1 MAPARLGEPGDDDTF
16 DLPEEAKVPPIS
28 ELRIRLAAEDF
39 DVGVLD
45 RMCARVEDADRDRF
59 RLQVDL
65 DSEYA
70 L

>member
-1 MAPARLGEPGDDDTF
+1 MAPVRVSELDDDTF
-16 DLPEEAKVPPIS
+16 DLPEEAKEVPSIT
-28 ELRIRLAAEDF
+28 ELRIRIAAEDF
-39 DVGVLD
+39 DVAVLD